1 MMIDINMYILHI
13 ETSTKICSI
22 ALSRGENVVGS
33 IDLLEGM
40 NHTALLAPA
49 IDQLLTSKGLLPG
62 QLEAISVSAGPG
74 SYTGLRVGSSTAKA
88 MAYTLQIPILAVPTL
103 LSLAGAAF
111 ERYPHAELAIPMCDA
126 RRDEVYAAI
135 YDRQLNEVVP
145 VSALILHKD
154 LDDFLPVSKLIVL
167 NGEGAAKLNLNP
179 SDTIIIDTTIQ
190 CNAVHLVKPA
200 RAMMTNREWSDAL
213 HFVPFYMKPPNIT
226 KQKTLT

>member
-1 MMIDINMYILHI
+1 MYILHI

-22 ALSRGENVVGS
+22 ALSRGEELVGTL
-33 IDLLEGM
+33 DLLEGM

-49 IDQLLTSKGLLPG
+49 IDQLLTSKGIQPT
-62 QLEAISVSAGPG
+62 QLQAISVSTGPG

-135 YDRQLNEVVP
+135 YDRGLNEVMP
-145 VSALILHKD
+145 VSSLILQKD
-154 LDDFLPVSKLIVL
+154 LNDFLPTGNVLVLI
-167 NGEGAAKLNLNP
+167 GEGTEKLNTEA
-179 SDTIIIDTTIQ
+179 SETIIIDTTIQ
-190 CNAVHLVKPA
+190 SNAVHLVKPA
-200 RAMMTNREWSDAL
+200 MRMMTNREWSDAL

-226 KQKTLT
+226 KQKTLS